1 MKVGKE
7 KVEEVQRVKSRE
19 VERLRRTPVS
29 DQATKAGPSRPVEK
43 PKLSPKE
50 FDLVNS
56 LVKPAPKQ
64 SFRKGSTSSTN
75 SETADKGSGNRGVAV
90 DKEPVVANGTV
101 KEKRKKEKPKN

>member
-29 DQATKAGPSRPVEK
+29 DQATKAGHSRPVEK

-50 FDLVNS
+50 LDLVTS
-56 LVKPAPKQ
+56 IVKPAPKQ

-75 SETADKGSGNRGVAV
+75 SDTADKGPGTRGVAV
-90 DKEPVVANGTV
+90 EKEPVVAKGTV